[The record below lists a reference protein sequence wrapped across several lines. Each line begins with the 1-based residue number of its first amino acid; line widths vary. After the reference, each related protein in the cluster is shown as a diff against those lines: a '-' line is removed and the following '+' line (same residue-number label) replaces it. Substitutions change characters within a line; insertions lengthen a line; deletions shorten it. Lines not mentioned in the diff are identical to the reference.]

1 MRLWKKTSMPWVGSL
16 NPLVPR
22 GGNPRALGC
31 ECGQRVVPVPL
42 WLAPKLALHLAS
54 ATRRVNNSELARRLG
69 VDERAI
75 RRMIA
80 PGDPLRR
87 QRRGI

>member
-1 MRLWKKTSMPWVGSL
+1 
-16 NPLVPR
+16 
-22 GGNPRALGC
+22 
-31 ECGQRVVPVPL
+31 VVPVPL